1 MIWLKRSI
9 LPISYEYV
17 KMNLEKYKYK
27 KIVESIPLFSEDR
40 YWGKAPK
47 EELEKAIQYI
57 EEKGWDEFKTHYPN
71 KFDLTF
77 EENRADWR
85 FVVPLSKDFS
95 VLDLGAGM
103 GRISIPLARVARKV
117 VALDQ
122 SFLRMKFLKLRAEK
136 EGLKNVEVFVGDIFD
151 AQFPKESFDLIV
163 MNGLLEWIGV
173 TDRFSNPRKAQLESL
188 RIAKGLLKKGGCL
201 YIGIENRFA
210 LSYFRGRD
218 HSGLYFTS
226 YMPRFLAN
234 VYSKLRTGKRYDT
247 YTYTR
252 SGYEKL
258 IQESGFDDISF
269 YLPHPGYNLPRIMI
283 PYGNLNAL
291 AYLINSLMPAA
302 SVKRKLARILA
313 HSKIIRRLYRY
324 FFFSFGIVARK

>member
-1 MIWLKRSI
+1 MDSNKN
-9 LPISYEYV
+9 YA
-17 KMNLEKYKYK
+17 
-27 KIVESIPLFSEDR
+27 KIVESIPFFSEDR

-57 EEKGWDEFKTHYPN
+57 EEKGWDEFKAHYPN

-85 FVVPLSKDFS
+85 FVVPLPKDFS
-95 VLDLGAGM
+95 VLDAGAGM

-122 SFLRMKFLKLRAEK
+122 SFLRMKFLKLRVEK

-151 AQFPKESFDLIV
+151 TQFPKESFDLIV

-173 TDRFSNPRKAQLESL
+173 TDRFSSPRKAQLESL
-188 RIAKGLLKKGGCL
+188 HIAKGLLKKGGYL
-201 YIGIENRFA
+201 YIGIENSFA
-210 LSYFRGRD
+210 LSYLRGRD

-226 YMPRFLAN
+226 YMPRLLAN
-234 VYSKLRTGKRYDT
+234 IYMKLRKGKPYNT
-247 YTYTR
+247 YTYTK

-258 IQESGFDDISF
+258 IKEAGFSDIEF
-269 YLPHPGYNLPRIMI
+269 YLPYPGYNLPRIMI

-291 AYLINSLMPAA
+291 AYLISSLMPAV
-302 SVKRKLARILA
+302 SVKRKLARALA
-313 HSKIIRRLYRY
+313 HSKIILRLYRY
-324 FFFSFGIVARK
+324 FFFSFGIVVRK